1 MKEFGLQ
8 IYSIRDQFVTTEG
21 ARNAFRLLKDLGYSY
36 VQTAGNYP
44 NIPTADL
51 KTCAD
56 EAGIKIISTHFVWD
70 KIWED
75 METTFKFHET
85 LGTNVIGVPS
95 MPAWARNDLEGLNK
109 FIDQF
114 NELAK
119 ICAARGFRL
128 TYHNHSFEFK
138 KLPDGKTFYDHLL
151 EKLDPSICFDVDVC
165 WVYMGGIDIYDLLE
179 RLEGRVFMLHLKDI
193 LACKAVA
200 FNADGKQLNH
210 LPERIEV
217 GCGNINFTRII
228 KAAEAVGC
236 KYFVVEEEVYST
248 GNSLDSIRISAE
260 NIKAKFLEK

>member
-8 IYSIRDQFVTTEG
+8 IYSIRDQFETPEG
-21 ARNAFRLLKDLGYSY
+21 AREAFRYLKDLGYSY

-51 KTCAD
+51 KAYAD
-56 EAGIKIISTHFVWD
+56 EAGIKIISTHLAWD
-70 KIWED
+70 KIWDNIEN
-75 METTFKFHET
+75 TFKFHT
-85 LGTNVIGVPS
+85 DLGTNVIGVPS
-95 MPAWARNDLEGLNK
+95 MPVWARDNLDGLNK
-109 FIDQF
+109 FIDKL

-165 WVYMGGIDIYDLLE
+165 WVYMGGVDIYELLE

-193 LACKAVA
+193 MACKAGA
-200 FNADGKQLNH
+200 FDANGKSLYY

-217 GCGNINFTRII
+217 GCGNINFPRII
-228 KAAEAVGC
+228 KAAESVGC

-248 GNSLDSIRISAE
+248 GNSLDSVRISAE